1 MKGRDWYDKEW
12 FIRNGIGLNFDHFC
26 QRAMVSGDWPQPVI
40 TKIQLLELLYAKINS
55 TAIENV
61 REDVM
66 RLYKMQWSKRFGLE
80 TILLCSWKI

>member
-1 MKGRDWYDKEW
+1 VKGRDWYDKEW

-40 TKIQLLELLYAKINS
+40 TKIQLLELLHAKINS